1 MVLHKPVGRREFLKQ
16 SAAGLASLGALTAAP
31 SGFTAAHPGG
41 APPAAVPDKL
51 VVLTFD
57 DAVKSHRTVVAP
69 LLKEL
74 GFGATFFVSHAW
86 MNDHENFMT
95 WKEIAELHAQGFEIG
110 NHTWTHDNFSIPRN
124 AARLD
129 GELALVDNQLSQVGV
144 PRPVNFAHPGNCFGP
159 ESIQTLMDLGY
170 QLARR
175 GINPEVE
182 YGKVQVGPTF
192 DRTKHHPL
200 LIPTTGDAYP
210 NWTFE
215 HFQRVVAQARD
226 GKVAVLQFHGV
237 PDLAHPWVHTPPER
251 FREYMTFLKEKGFRV
266 IALRDLKPYIDFS
279 KLPDDPLLRS
289 RVPDRKEGSVPL
301 PVEVEATRADLRY
314 WLENMLRYHRYTLA
328 EVALVTGFT
337 EAEVQK
343 QASNLGLDPSNLP
356 APEKTDQIRVLPYPG
371 GRHPRVGFLEGAIDP
386 MRGTKASIFLPW
398 DPGAYVVVD
407 LPEAVFSNLG
417 LIFLAHTHIPTVWN
431 EQNLVMENVD
441 WQRHADGSLSFKR
454 HLPNFAFTL
463 GASIRPV
470 EKHAEM
476 ELWLQNFSAQPL
488 TDLRTQVCVMLKGA
502 PGFNQQIDSN
512 KILRSPVVATRSES
526 GNCWILTAW
535 ERCGHT
541 WQNPPVPCMH
551 SDPILPDCPPA
562 GTVRVRGRLWFYEG
576 DDVEAEVARGKGLL

>member
-31 SGFTAAHPGG
+31 SGFAAAHLGG

-95 WKEIAELHAQGFEIG
+95 WKEIAELHALGFEIG

-210 NWTFE
+210 QWTFE
-215 HFQRVVAQARD
+215 HFQRVVATARQ
-226 GKVAVLQFHGV
+226 GRVAVLQFHGV
-237 PDLAHPWVHTPPER
+237 PDLAHPWVHTPPEK

-289 RVPDRKEGSVPL
+289 RVPDRKEGSLPL
-301 PVEVEATRADLRY
+301 ATEVEATRADLRY
-314 WLENMLRYHRYTLA
+314 WLEDMLRDHRYTLA
-328 EVALVTGFT
+328 EARRVTGLT
-337 EAEVQK
+337 EVEVQK
-343 QASNLGLDPSNLP
+343 QESDLGLNLSNLP
-356 APEKTDQIRVLPYPG
+356 APTKTDQIRVRPYPG
-371 GRHPRVGFLEGAIDP
+371 GRHPRLGFLEGAIDP

-398 DPGAYVVVD
+398 DPTAYVLVD
-407 LPEAVFSNLG
+407 LPEAIFSNLG
-417 LIFLAHTHIPTVWN
+417 LIFLAHTHVPTVWN
-431 EQNLVMENVD
+431 NRNVVLENID
-441 WQRHADGSLSFKR
+441 WTRGEGDSLSFQR
-454 HLPNFAFTL
+454 TLPNSIVF
-463 GASIRPV
+463 GASSRPV
-470 EKHAEM
+470 EKHVEM
-476 ELWLQNFSAQPL
+476 ELWLQNSTGQPL
-488 TDLRTQVCVMLKGA
+488 TGLRTQVCVMLKGA
-502 PGFNQQIDSN
+502 PGFNRQSN
-512 KILRSPVVATRSES
+512 DNKLFREPVAATRAEGS
-526 GNCWILTAW
+526 NRWVLTAW
-535 ERCGHT
+535 ERCGKA
-541 WQNPPVPCMH
+541 WGNPPVPCMH
-551 SDPILPDCPPA
+551 SDPVLPDCLP
-562 GTVRVRGRLWFYEG
+562 GQTVRVRGRLWFYEG
-576 DDVEAEVARGKGLL
+576 GDIEGEMARGKGLL